1 MGFYGFYF
9 FVLKSLVS
17 ISAGLCSFA
26 FVIAMMVKNYKSYCM
41 LKVASMFTVKE
52 DHNLVSQEVSEESSE
67 IEGLLDV
74 FINIQ
79 KYFV

>member
-1 MGFYGFYF
+1 
-9 FVLKSLVS
+9 
-17 ISAGLCSFA
+17 
-26 FVIAMMVKNYKSYCM
+26 M

-74 FINIQ
+74 FINTHKSISFCLNF
-79 KYFV
+79 KVLCNYKLCF